1 MDKVNDEEIPFL
13 VKNIEYT
20 AKCHYNEE
28 GTKELIIGRKARK
41 QSMHQ
46 KLMRKTVHNLRKKV
60 LRNDPKADKLKTLT
74 QDNT

>member
-20 AKCHYNEE
+20 AKCQYNEE

-41 QSMHQ
+41 
-46 KLMRKTVHNLRKKV
+46 
-60 LRNDPKADKLKTLT
+60 
-74 QDNT
+74 